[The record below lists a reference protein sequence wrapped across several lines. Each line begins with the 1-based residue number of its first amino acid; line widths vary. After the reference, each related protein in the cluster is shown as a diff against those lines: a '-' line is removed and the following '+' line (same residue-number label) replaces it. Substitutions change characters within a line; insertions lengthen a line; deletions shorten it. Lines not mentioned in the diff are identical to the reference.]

1 MTSGLASVRG
11 PTIVLAIFGAACA
24 SAGPAPTPSAELARL
39 TAEAAA
45 NPTDGATTLRL
56 AAAQQA
62 AGSCATAI
70 ETARRGMQV
79 RPQDALGPLVLG
91 GCLEESGDIGE
102 AVAVYD
108 SYTNEYAN
116 SVGAP
121 AVAARAMLA
130 RRGLAAAEARELLSN
145 EAALG
150 ATAADQNVLAIMPLE
165 VIGDEQYEALSFGL
179 ASMLTSDLALL
190 QQLTLVERAQLDA
203 LVREIQLGQTGVID
217 PATAA
222 RAGRML
228 RAGRVAHGLTHVAP
242 DERLRLEVSLMDAS
256 SRIIGTESVSGG
268 LRDLFS
274 IEKELVLAL
283 VARMGYPLSESERL
297 AILENGTRSLAAFL
311 AYSRGLLEQEAGN
324 YAAAAAEFSQAVRE
338 DPGFQAARDG
348 FQVSSGAAA
357 VQDAGPG
364 AVATLSSTPASNPLT
379 PPAGVSLGAALAG
392 GVMDVSPTLG
402 EALGT
407 GTGGVAQAAVTT
419 TSATPPSVVAG
430 GLEQTV
436 LFNFRVI
443 LRLP

>member
-1 MTSGLASVRG
+1 MNCRVAMVPWTSVMSLVAS
-11 PTIVLAIFGAACA
+11 ACA
-24 SAGPAPTPSAELARL
+24 SSGSAPITPADLPRL
-39 TAEAAA
+39 EAEAAA
-45 NPTDGATTLRL
+45 NPADGAAMLRL

-62 AGSCATAI
+62 SGTCTAAI
-70 ETARRGMQV
+70 DTARRGMQL

-91 GCLEESGDIGE
+91 ACFEEAGDIAE
-102 AVAVYD
+102 AVTVYEA
-108 SYTNEYAN
+108 YTNEYAN

-130 RRGLAAAEARELLSN
+130 RRGLAAAEARDMLAN

-150 ATAADQNVLAIMPLE
+150 TTDADPNVLAIMPFE

-203 LVREIQLGQTGVID
+203 LVREIQLGQAGVVD

-222 RAGRML
+222 RAGRIL

-256 SRIIGTESVSGG
+256 SRVIGTESVAGG
-268 LRDLFS
+268 LRDLFA
-274 IEKELVLAL
+274 IEKDLVLAL
-283 VARMGYPLSESERL
+283 IARMGYPLSESERL

-324 YAAAAAEFSQAVRE
+324 YAAAAAEFSEAVRA
-338 DPGFQAARDG
+338 DPGFQAASDA

-357 VQDAGPG
+357 VQEAGPG
-364 AVATLSSTPASNPLT
+364 AIGTLASTAPSSPTA
-379 PPAGVSLGAALAG
+379 PPAGQSLGSALAG
-392 GVMDVSPTLG
+392 GVMDVAPTLG

-407 GTGGVAQAAVTT
+407 GTGGVAQAAVTST
-419 TSATPPSVVAG
+419 AATQTPIIGS
-430 GLEQTV
+430 LEQAI